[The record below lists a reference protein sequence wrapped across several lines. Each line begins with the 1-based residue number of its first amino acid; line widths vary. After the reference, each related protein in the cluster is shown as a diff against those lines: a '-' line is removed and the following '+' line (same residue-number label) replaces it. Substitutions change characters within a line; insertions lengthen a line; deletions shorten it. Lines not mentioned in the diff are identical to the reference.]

1 MSVELCV
8 YTSIK
13 TTNIF
18 DESYKIVAMQKYI
31 IPIESKFSKL
41 HFGC

>member
-1 MSVELCV
+1 MCASN
-8 YTSIK
+8 K

-18 DESYKIVAMQKYI
+18 MSHNLTKIVAMQKYI

-41 HFGC
+41 HFGS